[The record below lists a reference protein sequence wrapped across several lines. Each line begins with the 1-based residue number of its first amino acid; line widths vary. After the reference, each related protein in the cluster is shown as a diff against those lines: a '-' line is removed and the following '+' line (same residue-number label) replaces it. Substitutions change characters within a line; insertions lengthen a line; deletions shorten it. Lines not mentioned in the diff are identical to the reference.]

1 MLCATYLGVPAG
13 VVLVPV
19 KGRGIASPGPRQF
32 LTGKLRE
39 RWVVLCKFRVLDGWR
54 FVKRHFP
61 ESSSVHKH
69 RERLSSKLRNRVPC
83 RRSLSRR
90 PDGSDESKGSVFNNL
105 GEGIFKV
112 DSVLFNDAPFGRL
125 SPPDHV
131 PRMENPSGFQSG
143 KELDESR
150 KFVNSLDVFIVGERT
165 SEMRNAIAAGSKV
178 PGHWADDD
186 DIGPNLL

>member
-1 MLCATYLGVPAG
+1 MTFFGGASRCCAGPG
-13 VVLVPV
+13 
-19 KGRGIASPGPRQF
+19 KGRGIASPGPRRF

-39 RWVVLCKFRVLDGWR
+39 RWAVLRKFQVLDGWR
-54 FVKRHFP
+54 FVKGHSP

-143 KELDESR
+143 KELDEGR

-186 DIGPNLL
+186 DTGPNLL

>member
-1 MLCATYLGVPAG
+1 MLRVTYLGVPAG

-39 RWVVLCKFRVLDGWR
+39 RWVVLCKFQVLDGWR

-178 PGHWADDD
+178 PGHGADDD
-186 DIGPNLL
+186 DPGPNPL